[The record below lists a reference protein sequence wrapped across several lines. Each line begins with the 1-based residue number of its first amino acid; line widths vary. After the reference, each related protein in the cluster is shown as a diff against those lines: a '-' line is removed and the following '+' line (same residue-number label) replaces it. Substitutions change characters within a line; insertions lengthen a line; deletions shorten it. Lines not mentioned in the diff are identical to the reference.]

1 MKKGLN
7 VFLLLVSC
15 ALSLCAQPTPS
26 KPERL
31 ASAAEKQIGVTLT
44 YDPTYVRLPYP
55 NGDVP
60 MDRGVCTDVV
70 IRAFR
75 EQGRDLQKDV
85 HEDMRRAFDRYPKN
99 WDLTA
104 PDPNIDHRRVPN
116 LRVFFTRQGWSLPV
130 TSKPED
136 YRTGDL
142 VTWQL
147 ASGVP
152 HIGIVA
158 SENAP
163 DSARLLVIHNI
174 GGGAQKND
182 FLFQAKITGHYRLK

>member
-1 MKKGLN
+1 MKPRRI
-7 VFLLLVSC
+7 VCFFFLLWAPCLG
-15 ALSLCAQPTPS
+15 AQTAPS
-26 KPERL
+26 KAVRL
-31 ASAAEKQIGVTLT
+31 ASAAEKQIGVTLA
-44 YDPTYVRLPYP
+44 YDPAYVRLSYP

-85 HEDMRRAFDRYPKN
+85 HEDMVRAFDRYPKN
-99 WDLTA
+99 WNRSA
-104 PDPNIDHRRVPN
+104 PDSNIDHRRVPN

-130 TSKPED
+130 TDKPED
-136 YRTGDL
+136 YRAGDL

-158 SENAP
+158 SENVP
-163 DSARLLVIHNI
+163 HSGRPFVVHNI
-174 GGGAQKND
+174 GGGAQKED